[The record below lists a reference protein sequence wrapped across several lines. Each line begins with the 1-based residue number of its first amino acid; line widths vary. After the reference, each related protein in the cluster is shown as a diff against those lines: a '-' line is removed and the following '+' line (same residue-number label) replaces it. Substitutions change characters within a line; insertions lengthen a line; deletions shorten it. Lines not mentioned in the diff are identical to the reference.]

1 MDIAQLIPQ
10 FGGLIWTLLAFV
22 VALSVIVTIHEYGH
36 YIVGRWSGIHAEVFS
51 LGFGPVIF
59 ARTDRRGTRW
69 QLALLPLGGY
79 VRFKGDA
86 DAASAQADASIAHL
100 PPEER
105 RRTLPGA
112 PLWARAATVAAGPA
126 FNFLFAILVFAG
138 VTFTTGIAVED
149 AVVGQVRATPGQVDP
164 LRPGDRILSMDG
176 RPVNTLGDAFTIA
189 ADLPPSDTTRYEVER
204 DGQRLTLQGPFP
216 FPPIASSVAPTS
228 AAQEAGLQIGD
239 VITAVN
245 GQPVRSFTEL
255 RERIGATDGQPVT
268 LSVWNGTSREV
279 SLTPKRQDI
288 PTADGGFETRWLIGV
303 TGGLIFDPETRR
315 AGPLEALELGAR
327 QSWTIVTTS
336 LSGMWHMV
344 TGAISTC
351 NLQGPIGIAETSG
364 AAASGG
370 AQSFVWFLAVLSVAV
385 GLMNLFPIPVLDGG
399 HLVFYAAEAVLRR
412 PPNPRVVQAFMTV
425 GLALIL
431 GLMVFALSNDILCP

>member
-86 DAASAQADASIAHL
+86 DAASAQPDASIADL
-100 PPEER
+100 SPAER
-105 RRTLPGA
+105 RSTLTGA
-112 PLWARAATVAAGPA
+112 PLWARAATVAAGPV

-138 VTFTTGIAVED
+138 VTFTTGVAVED
-149 AVVGQVRATPGQVDP
+149 AVVGEVRAMPGQVDP
-164 LRPGDRILSMDG
+164 LQTGDLILSMDG
-176 RPVNTLGDAFTIA
+176 RPVATLSDAFTIA
-189 ADLPPSDTTRYEVER
+189 SDLPPADTTRYEVER
-204 DGQRLTLQGPFP
+204 DGQKITLNGPFP
-216 FPPIASSVAPTS
+216 FPPVASSIAPTS
-228 AAQEAGLQIGD
+228 AAQEAGLRIGD
-239 VITAVN
+239 VITAVD

-255 RERIGATDGQPVT
+255 RDRIGATDGQPVT
-268 LSVWNGTSREV
+268 LSVWNGTPREV

-288 PTADGGFETRWLIGV
+288 PTPDGGFETRWLIGI

-315 AGPLEALELGAR
+315 AGPLEALHLGAR

-364 AAASGG
+364 AAASDG